1 MGGCLGTPVDH
12 PGGGGRRRGSGG
24 GRGGGGGGDPNRS
37 SSRRGSG
44 FSDSTSSGLPQTTKV
59 RINFAFVFYVICSI
73 HRDGLDLVQD
83 IKIRYAF
90 LLIIDH
96 ILIIED

>member
-24 GRGGGGGGDPNRS
+24 GRRRRGDGDPNRS

-59 RINFAFVFYVICSI
+59 RDKMGIRST
-73 HRDGLDLVQD
+73 DMVQD
-83 IKIRYAF
+83 SISVSS
-90 LLIIDH
+90 
-96 ILIIED
+96 

>member
-12 PGGGGRRRGSGG
+12 PGGGGGRRRGSGG
-24 GRGGGGGGDPNRS
+24 GGRRRRGDGGGGGGGDPNRS

-59 RINFAFVFYVICSI
+59 AASRPTFE
-73 HRDGLDLVQD
+73 L
-83 IKIRYAF
+83 
-90 LLIIDH
+90 
-96 ILIIED
+96 

>member
-24 GRGGGGGGDPNRS
+24 GRRRRGDGDPNRS

-59 RINFAFVFYVICSI
+59 GDDLAFNIAIPYVNL
-73 HRDGLDLVQD
+73 LDLGQD
-83 IKIRYAF
+83 SIQF
-90 LLIIDH
+90 L
-96 ILIIED
+96 